1 VFQLDLPDE
10 VARRRP
16 KERRRADD
24 KPERIEE
31 PLKNYHREMDMIRS
45 CYPAA
50 TIDGDK
56 PVAEVSGAIEAIL
69 RALAA
74 ADERVRRG
82 PRR

>member
-1 VFQLDLPDE
+1 
-10 VARRRP
+10 
-16 KERRRADD
+16 
-24 KPERIEE
+24 
-31 PLKNYHREMDMIRS
+31 MDMIRS
-45 CYPAA
+45 CYPEA

-56 PVAEVSGAIEAIL
+56 PVAEVSGAIEVIL